1 MRLHPA
7 IVRAPPSRRQPGAG
21 VACAGA
27 SPRPPEPGRFRGALA
42 RHVSVPASLLTPS
55 PPVTTLLALLLA
67 VQLPLL
73 GVLLVRLLPGRTRR
87 PPVAPAPGPRE
98 DTSVT
103 VLVPTYNEA
112 RRIARCLEGLMAQ
125 AAPLREVLVVDS
137 RSTDGTRAL
146 VEEAARRDA
155 RIRLLTDPPLPP
167 GWIGKVWAL
176 EAGLREAAGAW
187 VLGIDADTVPAP
199 GLVAGVVAAAEQDR
213 FDVASFSPQ
222 FRDMTPAERLVQP
235 AMLVTLVYRCGA
247 AGATQPPPDR
257 VLANGQ
263 CFLARRAVLQRHG
276 GYAPARASFSDD
288 VTLARHLAAQGVR
301 VGFLDGSRVI
311 QVAAYTSLGQMWR
324 EWGRSFD
331 LKDATPPWRR
341 ALDVAL
347 VWGVQALPLPVLL
360 ALLAW
365 QPWAVPVAPGGA
377 GSVAYL
383 WQGVLAVNAAA
394 LAVRLGMLAALRG
407 SYAQR
412 GLPYW
417 ASWLF
422 DVAAAWRLTLSTVR
436 TPTRWRGREYPT
448 LAPS

>member
-1 MRLHPA
+1 LVCVRSHP
-7 IVRAPPSRRQPGAG
+7 
-21 VACAGA
+21 
-27 SPRPPEPGRFRGALA
+27 
-42 RHVSVPASLLTPS
+42 TPIAV
-55 PPVTTLLALLLA
+55 VTLLLALLLA

-73 GVLLVRLLPGRTRR
+73 LVLLVRLLPGRTRR
-87 PPVAPAPGPRE
+87 PPVPPCLAPRT

-103 VLVPTYNEA
+103 VLVPTFNEA
-112 RRIARCLEGLMAQ
+112 RRIGPCLEGLMAQ
-125 AAPLREVLVVDS
+125 GAPLQEVLVVDS
-137 RSTDGTRAL
+137 GSTDGTREL
-146 VEEAARRDA
+146 VEAAAARDP

-176 EAGLREAAGAW
+176 EAGRREASGAW
-187 VLGIDADTVPAP
+187 LLGIDADTVPAP
-199 GLVAGVVAAAEQDR
+199 GLVGAVVDAAEQDG

-263 CFLARRAVLQRHG
+263 CFLARRSLLEAHG
-276 GYAPARASFSDD
+276 GYAPARSSWCDD
-288 VTLARHLAAQGVR
+288 VTLARHLARQGAR

-331 LKDATPPWRR
+331 LADATPWWRR

-347 VWGVQALPLPVLL
+347 VWMVQALPLPILL
-360 ALLAW
+360 ALA
-365 QPWAVPVAPGGA
+365 PWAPVSSAVASLHGA
-377 GSVAYL
+377 L
-383 WQGVLAVNAAA
+383 LAVNGVA
-394 LAVRLGMLAALRG
+394 LAVRLGMLAALSG

-412 GLPYW
+412 GAPYW
-417 ASWLF
+417 LSWLF
-422 DVAAAWRLTLSTVR
+422 DGAAAWRLTLSTLR
-436 TPTRWRGREYPT
+436 RPTAWRGRGFTP
-448 LAPS
+448 LPAS